1 MKYGISDLSIIPV
14 RNESAEKSEM
24 VTQIL
29 FGEHFEIIDE
39 VENWSKVRL
48 AFDKYEGWVDTKMI
62 TEISESTFN
71 QLNNTIP
78 AIANDTFNL
87 VYQEKDYSN
96 KLIVP
101 GSSFPFCDS
110 REKSFSIGDKKYFYQ
125 GKVNDN
131 SPENHIR
138 DSIIKAALKYFNA
151 PYLWGGRTP
160 YGIDCSGLTQIVYK
174 LNGISLPRDASQQVL
189 IGNSLTFVEEALPGD
204 LAFFDNAE
212 GKITHVGIIWDRHKI
227 IHASGKVRIDN
238 VDHQG
243 IFNVDTKRYSH
254 KLRVIKRILNSDK

>member
-1 MKYGISDLSIIPV
+1 
-14 RNESAEKSEM
+14 M

-29 FGEHFEIIDE
+29 FGEHFEIIED

-48 AFDKYEGWVDTKMI
+48 AYDNYEGWVDTKMI
-62 TEISESTFN
+62 SFIDEEFYNLLAT
-71 QLNNTIP
+71 QLS
-78 AIANDTFNL
+78 AVANDTFNL
-87 VYQEKDYSN
+87 VFQEKDYSN

-101 GSSFPFCDS
+101 GSSFPFCN
-110 REKSFSIGDKKYFYQ
+110 REEKSFKIGEKKYFYQ
-125 GKVNDN
+125 GKVT
-131 SPENHIR
+131 ENGDETNVR
-138 DSIIKAALKYFNA
+138 DSIIEAALKYFNA

-189 IGNSLTFVEEALPGD
+189 VGEPLTFVEEALPGD

-243 IFNVDTKRYSH
+243 IFNVDTKRYTH
-254 KLRVIKRILNSDK
+254 KLRVIKRIIKQ

>member
-1 MKYGISDLSIIPV
+1 MNYGISDLSIIPV
-14 RNESAEKSEM
+14 RSEPAEKSEM

-29 FGEHFEIIDE
+29 FGEYFEVIED

-48 AFDKYEGWVDTKMI
+48 AYDNYEGWVDTKMI
-62 TEISESTFN
+62 SVIDEEFYHLLAT
-71 QLNNTIP
+71 QLP
-78 AIANDTFNL
+78 AVANDTFNI
-87 VYQEKDYSN
+87 VFQEKDYSN

-101 GSSFPFCDS
+101 GSSFPFCD
-110 REKSFSIGDKKYFYQ
+110 REEKSFKIGEKKYFYQ
-125 GKVNDN
+125 GKVTGNGDEIN
-131 SPENHIR
+131 VR
-138 DSIIKAALKYFNA
+138 DSIIEAALKYFNA

-189 IGNSLTFVEEALPGD
+189 VGEPLTFVEEAMPGD

-243 IFNVDTKRYSH
+243 IFNVDTKRYTH
-254 KLRVIKRILNSDK
+254 KLRVIKRVISEV